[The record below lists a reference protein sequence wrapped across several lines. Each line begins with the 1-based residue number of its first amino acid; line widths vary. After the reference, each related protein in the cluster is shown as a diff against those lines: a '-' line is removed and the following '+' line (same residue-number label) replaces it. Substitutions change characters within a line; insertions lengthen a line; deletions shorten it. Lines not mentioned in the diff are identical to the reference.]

1 MRVNFPDVSVSGE
14 IVEEEQVVTDET
26 RSLFVGGTERGPAF
40 VKTPVGTVDQLHRIY
55 GTESPVVKAA
65 EKQIEAGGVPRIQ
78 RVMDSKSE
86 NPDTIELTDS
96 SGDTLLVWIY
106 RGEVE
111 NRTVGASGDV
121 TNFTLTIESD
131 PPGTVFEE
139 VNLSLNDQ
147 LEGYVE
153 REDVEDFELYLFFPE
168 KLEDLEV
175 GEPVSAS
182 FRKGL
187 DLSSLS
193 PSRPKTPWITSG
205 DFNENF
211 QRERLFRFVLN
222 SEGTD
227 ENRRVKVSISE
238 INEQE
243 GTFTVEV
250 RDFEDSDFNPTVLE
264 RFELLSLNDEDSENY
279 IAEEIGDKYS
289 FFSGGRIATTG
300 RYEGRSNY
308 VSVEIAQT
316 AFPSGVVP
324 KGFEGYKTP
333 YAPSQA
339 LPDPVYRT
347 TQSLGDISDYVD
359 FPLSERDDLFLGFDA
374 NVEDNIQYLKPIPNG
389 ALSSPDF
396 NLEDATDVVE
406 EKFTVA
412 FQGGYD
418 GQILED
424 EKRAGIDATSNNLYG
439 ITKLSTFETAF
450 EILNQDF
457 TLDVELLVVPDCLLD
472 VHTNLCNSAEAFAR
486 DTGTVL
492 FVAGYLPPI
501 EDFSSLEDPK
511 EVLTSSYVSVYH
523 GWANVED
530 KAYPISNFIPT
541 GYSKHD
547 NSVGIS
553 TAPAGDSTNLT
564 VEDLE
569 RNYYRNE
576 EEQFLQN
583 GINFVS
589 DNRLGIVLQGNRT
602 LLFGDGP
609 KTKLK
614 VRRGLNKVKNEVS
627 QRGRELLFENV
638 NEDLTSEYRDFI
650 EDTLS
655 GFQNNGLLQDY
666 TFDLTAQPEQ
676 NRISVAGQLQFTG
689 TNEFVDVNF
698 DLVREVDVFV

>member
-1 MRVNFPDVSVSGE
+1 
-14 IVEEEQVVTDET
+14 
-26 RSLFVGGTERGPAF
+26 
-40 VKTPVGTVDQLHRIY
+40 
-55 GTESPVVKAA
+55 
-65 EKQIEAGGVPRIQ
+65 
-78 RVMDSKSE
+78 
-86 NPDTIELTDS
+86 
-96 SGDTLLVWIY
+96 
-106 RGEVE
+106 
-111 NRTVGASGDV
+111 
-121 TNFTLTIESD
+121 
-131 PPGTVFEE
+131 
-139 VNLSLNDQ
+139 
-147 LEGYVE
+147 
-153 REDVEDFELYLFFPE
+153 
-168 KLEDLEV
+168 
-175 GEPVSAS
+175 
-182 FRKGL
+182 
-187 DLSSLS
+187 
-193 PSRPKTPWITSG
+193 
-205 DFNENF
+205 
-211 QRERLFRFVLN
+211 
-222 SEGTD
+222 
-227 ENRRVKVSISE
+227 
-238 INEQE
+238 
-243 GTFTVEV
+243 
-250 RDFEDSDFNPTVLE
+250 
-264 RFELLSLNDEDSENY
+264 
-279 IAEEIGDKYS
+279 
-289 FFSGGRIATTG
+289 
-300 RYEGRSNY
+300 
-308 VSVEIAQT
+308 
-316 AFPSGVVP
+316 
-324 KGFEGYKTP
+324 
-333 YAPSQA
+333 
-339 LPDPVYRT
+339 
-347 TQSLGDISDYVD
+347 
-359 FPLSERDDLFLGFDA
+359 
-374 NVEDNIQYLKPIPNG
+374 
-389 ALSSPDF
+389 
-396 NLEDATDVVE
+396 
-406 EKFTVA
+406 
-412 FQGGYD
+412 
-418 GQILED
+418 
-424 EKRAGIDATSNNLYG
+424 
-439 ITKLSTFETAF
+439 
-450 EILNQDF
+450 
-457 TLDVELLVVPDCLLD
+457 